1 VKRIVLFF
9 VIVLC
14 LSICFCWKQIVG
26 VVLGSDISYKSL
38 VFRDKSLVFEHV
50 QVADVLSSEQIQVS
64 VTSFWPFQLHAEITK
79 PHITLSP
86 DIVRTFPQTQNS
98 RWSVRAT
105 DGLLTWHDALIPEAK
120 ISVTHDAQ
128 KSTLTLDWEHEHL
141 FVERLRDNITVQCT
155 HFPLEWV
162 SRLTD
167 IPCAG
172 VVHGT
177 CHAEW
182 DAEGI
187 RNLNLDVTG
196 KGLSG
201 CWKQLCVRGN
211 VSLQGEL
218 LDKELKRFR
227 FEMVNGALIAP
238 NAALHELSVL
248 ATFHEAGT
256 KWDCSATASTGEG
269 SVLPFE
275 MHGKEARLAW
285 LEGTWKL
292 GQASG
297 DFSQDKDCAFS
308 WEHLGSAEM
317 RVLQRVI
324 SAVYPE
330 FSEPEISSGTSSG
343 HMAGPSWKRLSVTT
357 LLTEDLAW
365 KNGACKKLVCRNDV
379 WTLEQAR
386 VFDYEFEGQWNT
398 RSGLLE
404 LTGQKPGPW
413 GLTGF
418 VECKAGRFT
427 ARKLEGEIDGIRF
440 RARGLVDPT
449 DAWAFSL
456 DVPQFSG
463 EVPAW
468 FPVLSR
474 GHISSLQS
482 GFHAVGRSNVVLE
495 QQLALRFSEAAVPL
509 GWGAKLD
516 GLCGELY
523 MSNDEVEL
531 SGLQGVCV
539 CNVGKETFSQP
550 IAAPRIRY
558 SDKQCA
564 FDVRLQGRFGDIAR
578 FVGTNGALDD
588 RSHVLGQPV
597 ALNLV
602 LDDQG
607 LSSAEMQFSLRE
619 GIRASG
625 RFVRDG
631 SSTASV
637 AIDPLG
643 LDVHLQYAD
652 GRFTFTDC
660 VFDKLRGSCV
670 LIPEEPA
677 LRIEQGTV
685 SYGPDSTARFTGH
698 ISKAGK
704 ADLNFAEGRLALALL
719 VSNEPGFFH
728 GKGCATLSLE
738 GIESD
743 LDGTIESARWKNNGP
758 LHVHATSHD
767 ISVHGIDA
775 HWEKGRAQAELV
787 QVDFTANR
795 WRAETARVHALDA
808 DVFGDFHGSLDF
820 GSGSGVVKEAFV
832 QYAGATRA
840 LRDVHLFFD
849 EKQLIVE
856 GLFCYRDKWAKAF
869 GEVDRT
875 SWKGRVLLQEDETS
889 HATISFFGN
898 HIVSVEGTF
907 GGIEASLHAHAPN
920 QLIGSVRF
928 DADRAADWIPEDIG
942 KAFRELEMG
951 KNFELK
957 GTLFLDLAHPEAT
970 RFQGIFSGKQVELF
984 GYQLRTLLAQT
995 EISAKKVRIYDFQ
1008 LSDSAG
1014 SLAVDEICMQ
1024 TTGTQPWTI
1033 EIPKLFVRDLRP
1045 SLLHGPGE
1053 KPDPLTPLVVRELT
1067 VTNLTG
1073 LLDEPKT
1080 YAADGHVSF
1089 INSFKRQE
1097 TVFDKPSNLF
1107 GRILGLD
1114 AELLIPVTGECLFTL
1129 KDGRYTL
1136 HDLKNAF
1143 SEAER
1148 SEFFLMEDPYM
1159 DLDGNLHIL
1168 VQMKQFVL
1176 FKFTE
1181 SFVISIEGKLKKP
1194 DFHLR
1199 KKKSP

>member
-1 VKRIVLFF
+1 
-9 VIVLC
+9 
-14 LSICFCWKQIVG
+14 VG
-26 VVLGSDISYKSL
+26 VVLGGDISYKSL
-38 VFRDKSLVFEHV
+38 EFRDKSLVFENV
-50 QVADVLSSEQIQVS
+50 QVADVLHSEQIRIS
-64 VTSFWPFQLHAEITK
+64 VTSFWPFQLHAEITQ
-79 PHITLSP
+79 PHFLLSP
-86 DIVRTFPQTQNS
+86 DIVRTFPQTTSS

-105 DGLLTWHDALIPEAK
+105 EGVLAWHDALIPEGK
-120 ISVTHDAQ
+120 ISFIHEEG

-141 FVERLRDNITVQCT
+141 FVERLSDNVTVQCT

-162 SRLTD
+162 SRLTNFE
-167 IPCAG
+167 CG
-172 VVHGT
+172 GTVHGT

-182 DAEGI
+182 DAEGFK
-187 RNLNLDVTG
+187 NVNLDVTG

-201 CWKQLCVRGN
+201 CWKQLRAQGN

-218 LDKELKRFR
+218 VDKELKRFR
-227 FEMVNGALIAP
+227 LETDNGALIAP
-238 NAALHELSVL
+238 GAALQELSVL

-269 SVLPFE
+269 NVLPFE

-285 LEGTWKL
+285 VEGAWKL
-292 GQASG
+292 GQATG
-297 DFSQDKDCAFS
+297 TFSKDQDCAFS

-317 RVLQRVI
+317 RVLQRLV
-324 SAVYPE
+324 SAVYPP

-357 LLTEDLAW
+357 FLAEDLAW
-365 KNGACKKLVCRNDV
+365 KNGACKKLLCRNDV
-379 WTLEQAR
+379 WTLDQAQ
-386 VFDYEFEGQWNT
+386 VFDYKFDGQWNT

-418 VECKAGRFT
+418 VECRAGRFS

-440 RARGLVDPT
+440 RARGLLDPA

-456 DVPQFSG
+456 DVPVFSG
-463 EVPAW
+463 EVPTW

-474 GHISSLQS
+474 GHISSLQT
-482 GFHAVGRSNVVLE
+482 GFHCSGRSNVVLE
-495 QQLALRFSEAAVPL
+495 QQLSLRFSEAAVPL

-523 MSNDEVEL
+523 VSNDEVEF
-531 SGLQGVCV
+531 SGVQGVCV
-539 CNVGKETFSQP
+539 LVAGNEMFSQA
-550 IAAPRIRY
+550 IAAPRIRW
-558 SDKQCA
+558 DGKQCA

-578 FVGTNGALDD
+578 FAGTTLALDD
-588 RSHVLGQPV
+588 RSHVMGQPV

-607 LSSAEMQFSLRE
+607 LSSAGMQFSLRE

-625 RFVRDG
+625 QFVRNG
-631 SSTASV
+631 SSTASI
-637 AIDPLG
+637 AIDKLG

-670 LIPEEPA
+670 LVPEASA
-677 LRIEQGTV
+677 LRIEQGTI
-685 SYGPDSTARFTGH
+685 SYGPDSEARFIGH

-704 ADLNFAEGRLALALL
+704 ADITLVEGKLALAHL
-719 VSNEPGFFH
+719 VPNEPGFFH
-728 GKGCATLSLE
+728 GKGCATLSLD

-743 LDGTIESARWKNNGP
+743 LDGTIESARWKNKGP

-775 HWEKGRAQAELV
+775 VWANGRAEAELV
-787 QVDFTANR
+787 QVDLDAKR
-795 WRAETARVHALDA
+795 WRAETARVHAWDA
-808 DVFGDFHGSLDF
+808 DVFGDFEGSLDF
-820 GSGSGVVKEAFV
+820 VSGRGKVKEAFV

-849 EKQLIVE
+849 EKQVIVE

-869 GEVDRT
+869 AEADFA

-889 HATISFFGN
+889 HATICFSGN
-898 HIVSVEGTF
+898 NILSVEGAF

-928 DADRAADWIPEDIG
+928 DAAKAAGWIPEDIG

-957 GTLFLDLAHPEAT
+957 GTLFLDLEHPEAT

-995 EISAKKVRIYDFQ
+995 EIEAKKVRIYDFQ

-1014 SLAVDEICMQ
+1014 TLTVDEIRMQ
-1024 TTGTQPWTI
+1024 TTGTAPWTI
-1033 EIPKLFVRDLRP
+1033 EIPKLLVRDLRP
-1045 SLLHGPGE
+1045 SLLHAPGE

-1067 VTNLTG
+1067 LTNLTG

-1080 YAADGHVSF
+1080 YAAEGHVSF

-1097 TVFDKPSNLF
+1097 TLFDKPSHLF

-1114 AELLIPVTGECLFTL
+1114 AELLIPVTGEFLFTL
-1129 KDGRYTL
+1129 KDGQYRL
-1136 HDLKNAF
+1136 HDLKNAY

-1148 SEFFLMEDPYM
+1148 SEFFLMEDPHM
-1159 DLDGNLHIL
+1159 SLDGNLHIL

-1181 SFVISIEGKLKKP
+1181 SFVISIEGTLKKP
-1194 DFHLR
+1194 EFHLR
-1199 KKKSP
+1199 KKKAS

>member
-1 VKRIVLFF
+1 MKRIVLFLF
-9 VIVLC
+9 IVLS
-14 LSICFCWKQIVG
+14 LSVCFCWKQIVG
-26 VVLGSDISYKSL
+26 VVLGADISYESL
-38 VFRDKSLVFEHV
+38 VFRDKSLVFENV
-50 QVADVLSSEQIQVS
+50 QVADILHSEQIQVS
-64 VTSFWPFQLHAEITK
+64 VTSLWPFRAHVEITK
-79 PHITLSP
+79 PHILLSP
-86 DIVRTFPQTQNS
+86 DIVRTFPKTS
-98 RWSVRAT
+98 SLRWSVRVTEGVLA
-105 DGLLTWHDALIPEAK
+105 WHDALIPEAK
-120 ISVTHDAQ
+120 ISCTRSEG
-128 KSTLTLDWEHEHL
+128 KSTLALDWEHEHL
-141 FVERLRDNITVQCT
+141 FVEQFHNHITVECT

-167 IPCAG
+167 FECG
-172 VVHGT
+172 GT
-177 CHAEW
+177 VNGTGSAEW

-187 RNLNLDVTG
+187 QNLNLDVTG

-201 CWKQLCVRGN
+201 VWKQLRVQGN

-227 FEMVNGALIAP
+227 LEASNGALIAP
-238 NAALHELSVL
+238 NAALQELSVL
-248 ATFHEAGT
+248 ATYHETGT
-256 KWDCSATASTGEG
+256 KWNCSATASTGEG

-285 LEGTWKL
+285 IEGMWQL

-297 DFSQDKDCAFS
+297 TFSKDKECAFS
-308 WEHLGSAEM
+308 WEHFGFAEM
-317 RVLQRVI
+317 RVLQRLV
-324 SAVYPE
+324 SAVYPQ
-330 FSEPEISSGTSSG
+330 FSQPEIVSGTSSG
-343 HMAGPSWKRLSVTT
+343 HLSGPSWKRLSVTT
-357 LLTEDLAW
+357 LSAEDLAW
-365 KNGACKKLVCRNDV
+365 KNGSCKKLVCRNDV
-379 WTLEQAR
+379 WTLDQAR
-386 VFDYEFEGQWNT
+386 LFDYEFEGQWNT
-398 RSGLLE
+398 RSGLVE

-418 VECKAGRFT
+418 VECRAGRFT

-440 RARGLVDPT
+440 RARGLLDPT

-456 DVPQFSG
+456 DVPSFSG
-463 EVPAW
+463 EVPTW
-468 FPVLSR
+468 FPMLSR
-474 GHISSLQS
+474 GHISSLSS
-482 GFHAVGRSNVVLE
+482 GFHCSGRSNAVLE
-495 QQLALRFSEAAVPL
+495 KQLALRFSEAAIPI
-509 GWGAKLD
+509 GWGARLD

-523 MSNDEVEL
+523 VSNDEVEL
-531 SGLQGVCV
+531 LGVQGVGV
-539 CNVGKETFSQP
+539 LVAGNEMFSQAV
-550 IAAPRIRY
+550 AAPRIRW

-564 FDVRLQGRFGDIAR
+564 FDVRLQGRFGDMAR
-578 FVGTNGALDD
+578 FLGTTAALDD
-588 RSHVLGQPV
+588 RSHVMGQPV
-597 ALNLV
+597 AMKMM

-607 LSSAEMQFSLRE
+607 LAAAQLQFSLRE

-625 RFVRDG
+625 QFVRDG
-631 SSTASV
+631 SSMASV
-637 AIDPLG
+637 AIDRFG
-643 LDVHLQYAD
+643 LDLHMQYAD
-652 GRFTFTDC
+652 GRFAFTDC
-660 VFDKLRGSCV
+660 MLNKLRGSCV
-670 LIPEEPA
+670 LIPEESA

-685 SYGPDSTARFTGH
+685 SYGPDSEARFTGH

-704 ADLNFAEGRLALALL
+704 ADITISEGRLALALL
-719 VSNEPGFFH
+719 VPDEPGFFH
-728 GKGCATLSLE
+728 GNGCATLSLD

-743 LDGTIESARWKNNGP
+743 LDGTIESAKWKNNGP

-767 ISVHGIDA
+767 ISVHGLEA
-775 HWEKGRAQAELV
+775 EWANGRAEAELV
-787 QVDFTANR
+787 QVDLEANR
-795 WRAETARVHALDA
+795 WRAETARVHALDTDA
-808 DVFGDFHGSLDF
+808 FGDFEGSLDLSSC
-820 GSGSGVVKEAFV
+820 SGKVKEAFV
-832 QYAGATRA
+832 PYGGAVRP

-849 EKQLIVE
+849 EKQIIVE

-869 GEVDRT
+869 GEIDR
-875 SWKGRVLLQEDETS
+875 SAWKGRVLLQEDETS
-889 HATISFFGN
+889 HATICFSGN
-898 HIVSVEGTF
+898 QISSVEGTF

-928 DADRAADWIPEDIG
+928 DAARAANWIPEDIG
-942 KAFRELEMG
+942 NAFRELEMG

-995 EISAKKVRIYDFQ
+995 EIEAKKVRIYDFQ

-1014 SLAVDEICMQ
+1014 SLTIDEICMQ

-1033 EIPKLFVRDLRP
+1033 EIPKLLVRDLRP
-1045 SLLHGPGE
+1045 SLLHAPGE
-1053 KPDPLTPLVVRELT
+1053 KPDPLTPLVIRELT
-1067 VTNLTG
+1067 LTNLTG

-1080 YAADGHVSF
+1080 YTADGHVSF

-1129 KDGRYTL
+1129 KDGKYTL

-1143 SEAER
+1143 SEAGR

-1194 DFHLR
+1194 EFHLR
-1199 KKKSP
+1199 KKKSS